1 MYIHIISI
9 IIFYE
14 TYQGIFNR
22 SWEAYCDWKDN
33 PILTSVKTTGLP
45 LSDIKYPAI
54 ILCSQG
60 VNPEV
65 SKRAFIGQSLR
76 YLQEKGTDDLVSL
89 AEAIKKTDSI
99 DLIYNIDYLT
109 KYFPGL
115 DYPNEDPYEAI
126 NLMLSK
132 NPESLIK
139 ANVAA
144 NGGFDPCSDQ
154 G

>member
-1 MYIHIISI
+1 M
-9 IIFYE
+9 
-14 TYQGIFNR
+14 
-22 SWEAYCDWKDN
+22 
-33 PILTSVKTTGLP
+33 KTTGLH

-65 SKRAFIGQSLR
+65 SKRSFIGQSLK
-76 YLQEKGTDDLVSL
+76 YLQEKGQNDLVSL
-89 AEAIKKTDSI
+89 AEAIKKSDFN

-132 NPESLIK
+132 NPESQIR